1 LQEIIWVLSLAH
13 YNAFRVTEKMGEG
26 SKKSKKM
33 LRTFQRRFVGFPKKI
48 EPEVKKHVLIKKNVY
63 SSATQNYILS
73 NYQTRHQKYILL
85 KNRHTIRLNTILLIK
100 NKTQLGYK

>member
-1 LQEIIWVLSLAH
+1 
-13 YNAFRVTEKMGEG
+13 MGGG

-33 LRTFQRRFVGFPKKI
+33 LRKFQRRFVGFPKKV
-48 EPEVKKHVLIKKNVY
+48 EPGVKKTCSYKTNVY

-85 KNRHTIRLNTILLIK
+85 KIRHTIRLNTILLIK
-100 NKTQLGYK
+100 NKTKLGYK